1 MSSRDAY
8 LSEKAEQRAEMEAD
22 RKADEKYEREK
33 LNSPTAY
40 FEWFATTEEYK
51 QIMERSVSSPRLQTC
66 QRSVSSP
73 RLQTCQDSSGENGSA
88 SVPR

>member
-1 MSSRDAY
+1 MSHRDAY
-8 LSEKAEQRAEMEAD
+8 LSEKAEQDAEQEAD

-51 QIMERSVSSPRLQTC
+51 QIMESRVSSP
-66 QRSVSSP
+66 S
-73 RLQTCQDSSGENGSA
+73 LQTCQDSSGENGSA

>member
-8 LSEKAEQRAEMEAD
+8 LSEKAEQRAEMEAN

-33 LNSPTAY
+33 LNSPSAY
-40 FEWFATTEEYK
+40 FEWFMTEYK
-51 QIMERSVSSPRLQTC
+51 QVKSPRLQTCQVSSPRLQTC
-66 QRSVSSP
+66 P
-73 RLQTCQDSSGENGSA
+73 HLTDENGSA

>member
-1 MSSRDAY
+1 MSHRDAY
-8 LSEKAEQRAEMEAD
+8 LSEKADQKAERKAD

-40 FEWFATTEEYK
+40 FEWFVTTEEYK
-51 QIMERSVSSPRLQTC
+51 QIMESRVSSPTLQTC
-66 QRSVSSP
+66 QG
-73 RLQTCQDSSGENGSA
+73 SSGENGSA

>member
-51 QIMERSVSSPRLQTC
+51 NLVKNPRLQTC
-66 QRSVSSP
+66 QG
-73 RLQTCQDSSGENGSA
+73 SSGENGSA

>member
-33 LNSPTAY
+33 LNSPSAY
-40 FEWFATTEEYK
+40 FEWFMTTEEYK
-51 QIMERSVSSPRLQTC
+51 RSVSSP
-66 QRSVSSP
+66 S
-73 RLQTCQDSSGENGSA
+73 LQTCQDSSGENGSA